1 MFCLFLPLKFRQ
13 FHHDASLINV
23 DTVDGIKI
31 MHSLEEMKKK
41 IMTTIDKHGIDLM
54 GVLPFYR
61 AFRGPHKTREV
72 V

>member
-1 MFCLFLPLKFRQ
+1 
-13 FHHDASLINV
+13 
-23 DTVDGIKI
+23 